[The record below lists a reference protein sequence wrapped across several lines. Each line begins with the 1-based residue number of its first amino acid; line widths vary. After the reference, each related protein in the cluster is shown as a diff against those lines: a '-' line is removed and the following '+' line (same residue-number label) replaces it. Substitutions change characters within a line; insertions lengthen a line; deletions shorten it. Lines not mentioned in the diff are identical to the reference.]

1 MFHRSCQ
8 GVNGKT
14 KVASNLAWQGVEP
27 NMLKKGP
34 PMLRVTCINAPAIMI
49 MLKTKGMAMGEE
61 LSDEDVAPVQVEGGE
76 IEMVEHFSYLGL
88 VLSCDGEV
96 MKDVKSRIAKASKA
110 FGCLRI
116 PIFNNPYTNKESSVQ
131 GYSGV
136 STDVWSRDL
145 GT

>member
-1 MFHRSCQ
+1 
-8 GVNGKT
+8 
-14 KVASNLAWQGVEP
+14 
-27 NMLKKGP
+27 MLKKELLCYA
-34 PMLRVTCINAPAIMI
+34 PMLRVTCIYAPAIMI
-49 MLKTKGMAMGEE
+49 MLKTKGIAMGEE
-61 LSDEDVAPVQVEGGE
+61 LSGEDVAPVQVEGGE
-76 IEMVEHFSYLGL
+76 IEMVEQFSDLGS

-116 PIFNNPYTNKESSVQ
+116 PIFNNPILSTNKESSVQ